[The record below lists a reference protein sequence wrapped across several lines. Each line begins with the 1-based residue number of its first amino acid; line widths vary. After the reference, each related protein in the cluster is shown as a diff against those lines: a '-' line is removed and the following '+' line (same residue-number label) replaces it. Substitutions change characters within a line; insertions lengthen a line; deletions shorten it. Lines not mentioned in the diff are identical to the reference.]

1 MDTKNEVLE
10 YLKKQIIDKKEHV
23 DWMREEGHT
32 EGWDADIIENYKG
45 EIRTL
50 LNAIELLTTK

>member
-1 MDTKNEVLE
+1 MDKKNEVLE
-10 YLKKQIIDKKEHV
+10 YLKKQILDKQSHV
-23 DWMREEGHT
+23 NWMREEGYT
-32 EGWDADIIENYKG
+32 EGWDADIIDNHKG